1 MPHIL
6 VQGRLSTSYLLFSG
20 DILYFNSASREWNFN
35 GLSNTVSASGQAF
48 DVSDLQIAFQKMS
61 KHTNFRRHG
70 MGGHDA
76 EELKNFWE
84 KVIQEQTK
92 QQEAEESR
100 LSKSALNK

>member
-1 MPHIL
+1 MPYIL
-6 VQGRLSTSYLLFSG
+6 VQGRLHTSYLFFSS
-20 DILYFNSASREWNFN
+20 DIIYFNSTSREWNFK
-35 GLSNTVSASGQAF
+35 GLSKRLSALGQAF
-48 DVSDLQIAFQKMS
+48 DCSDLQIAFQKMS
-61 KHTNFRRHG
+61 KHMNSRRHR

-84 KVIQEQTK
+84 KVIQVQTK

>member
-1 MPHIL
+1 
-6 VQGRLSTSYLLFSG
+6 
-20 DILYFNSASREWNFN
+20 
-35 GLSNTVSASGQAF
+35 
-48 DVSDLQIAFQKMS
+48 
-61 KHTNFRRHG
+61 

>member
-1 MPHIL
+1 MPYIL
-6 VQGRLSTSYLLFSG
+6 VQGRLRISYLFFSG
-20 DILYFNSASREWNFN
+20 DTLYFNSTSREWNFK

-48 DVSDLQIAFQKMS
+48 DCSDLQIAFQKMS
-61 KHTNFRRHG
+61 KLTNIRRHR

-76 EELKNFWE
+76 EELRSFWE